1 MFPEARHQ
9 RPSRALPERVN
20 SARTLEIGARRLF
33 QNRFQRSMIE
43 SLARRVVDLTVVG
56 MSSVDVPCAEFSGA
70 LQAALTMEEVGAA
83 FLTGIKDVIP
93 ADAVGL
99 YRFDT
104 PAGDVAEV
112 SSDAEGQFLQDYEDF
127 GRTDDPV
134 LDFVLQHHR
143 AVDSSRLG
151 TPKWERS
158 GACAALGEAG
168 LVHSMEAPL
177 VVTGMLLGTVNF
189 AREHG
194 AHSFTHQDL
203 LRARVVSEQLA
214 LATERALRYEAA
226 GHRSSM
232 FESALDRLPQAVI
245 VTDLDAQVLFR
256 NRAAR
261 NDPDLFGGEGLR
273 HGINIEGHIADAMEE
288 FRAHGKR
295 VHIASVRPDDGSQ
308 RIVKSYRLGDT
319 QAAAVTMVFDC
330 GGGQADPRQL
340 PAWDVL
346 SRREQEIAQLVSEGL
361 TTKQIA
367 DRAFISEN
375 TVKQHLKRV
384 FAKTDVRNRAELV
397 QMIWAAAGRND
408 AASAG

>member
-1 MFPEARHQ
+1 
-9 RPSRALPERVN
+9 
-20 SARTLEIGARRLF
+20 
-33 QNRFQRSMIE
+33 
-43 SLARRVVDLTVVG
+43 
-56 MSSVDVPCAEFSGA
+56 MSTADTPCAEFSGT
-70 LQAALTMEEVGAA
+70 LQGALTLDEVSQA
-83 FLTGIKDVIP
+83 FLGQIKNVIH

-99 YRFDT
+99 YRFDS
-104 PAGDVAEV
+104 PAGEVAEV
-112 SSDAEGQFLQDYEDF
+112 SSDAEGQFLDDYEKF

-134 LDFVLQHHR
+134 LNFVLQHHR

-151 TPKWERS
+151 KPVWEGS
-158 GACAALGEAG
+158 GARAALGDAG
-168 LVHSMEAPL
+168 LDHSMEAPL

-189 AREHG
+189 ARHRDTPRF
-194 AHSFTHQDL
+194 SQQDL
-203 LRARVVSEQLA
+203 LRARIVSEQLG

-261 NDPDLFGGEGLR
+261 NDPDLLGDGGP
-273 HGINIEGHIADAMEE
+273 HHDINVSDHIADAMEQ
-288 FRAHGKR
+288 FRVHGKR
-295 VHIASVRPDDGSQ
+295 VHIASVRPPDGSQ

-330 GGGQADPRQL
+330 GGGKGDVRQL

-397 QMIWAAAGRND
+397 QMIWAAAGGKD
-408 AASAG
+408 KASAG